1 MKVKITDRKKGQV
14 TIIDVVGNLTIG
26 VGDVALREKV
36 NELLD
41 ADRRLFILNMKDVPF
56 MDSAGLGETV
66 VCNKRIRERGGAVK
80 LVTPKGTKPLEVFI
94 IAGLDKAFEIFDDE
108 EEALASFIPVGVGQE
123 W

>member
-1 MKVKITDRKKGQV
+1 MRVQITDRKKGQV
-14 TIIDVVGNLTIG
+14 TIIDIVGRLTIG

-41 ADRRLFILNMKDVPF
+41 AGRRLFIFNMKDVPF

-66 VCNKRIRERGGAVK
+66 ACKKRICERDGAVK
-80 LVTPKGTKPLEVFI
+80 LVTPRGTKPLEVFI
-94 IAGLDKAFEIFDDE
+94 ITGLDRAFEIFDDE

>member
-1 MKVKITDRKKGQV
+1 MKVKITDRQKGPV
-14 TIIDVVGNLTIG
+14 TIIDIVGNLNIG

-41 ADRRLFILNMKDVPF
+41 AGRGLFIFNMKEVPF

-66 VCNKRIRERGGAVK
+66 ACKKRICERDGAVK
-80 LVTPKGTKPLEVFI
+80 LVIPKGTKPLEVFI

-108 EEALASFIPVGVGQE
+108 EEALASFIPAGVGQE